1 MSKLSIDQRNV
12 MNLFQDKRSDFLI
25 PDYQRPYAWDES
37 KCNTLW
43 EDLFTFAFP
52 NENFDNF
59 NDEEEYFLGPIVT
72 YLNKENNK
80 LEVIDGQQRLTT
92 LMLLLR
98 AFYDK
103 FLYAQDSNT
112 VETRKEIAKCIWK
125 TDLYGN
131 PKMDELKIQSEVAGE
146 EDKEEF
152 LNILKT
158 GIVPK
163 NYKSKYAINFKFFKE
178 KIDDFAL
185 RYSMFVSI
193 FPQII
198 MRNCILLPI
207 EADKQETALRIFST
221 LNDRGMPLS
230 DADIF
235 KAQLYKYYTD
245 KGNKQ
250 EFIDKWKELEQQ
262 CSKLFKDLSGSPM
275 DELFTKYMYY
285 ERAKLGISSST
296 TEALRKFY
304 EKDNYSLLKNEN
316 TFKNLQ
322 LLADFWE
329 DVSTQNQHVF
339 SDDVLK
345 DLFIL
350 NYAPNGMWSYFLS
363 VYFMQNKDMKN
374 ELDNEK
380 LHIFL
385 GKVIGFVWAY
395 AFTNPGVNALRTPI
409 YAEMIN
415 IVNGKEVTFN
425 EFKFDEEQ
433 VRNIISNYS
442 FINQRP
448 ITKSMLT
455 LYAFSNPKQNLIS
468 LNEEFQIEH
477 IYAVSRNIKEHGLND
492 DKLIEKLGNKSLLE
506 KDINIKASDYRFED
520 KKPYYYGTI
529 QRRSKKEARK
539 TNIIDLLDIADNNID
554 FTEKNI
560 INRNKEIEDKF
571 ISYLR
576 SQNLIKD

>member
-185 RYSMFVSI
+185 RYSMFVST

-250 EFIDKWKELEQQ
+250 DFIDKWKELEQQ

-285 ERAKLGISSST
+285 ERAKLGISGST

-304 EKDNYSLLKNEN
+304 EKNNYSLLKNDN

-329 DVSTQNQHVF
+329 DVLTQNKNVF

-350 NYAPNGMWSYFLS
+350 NYAPNGMWTYFLS

-374 ELDNEK
+374 ELDNDK
-380 LHIFL
+380 LHNFL
-385 GKVIGFVWAY
+385 GKVIGFVWGY

-529 QRRSKKEARK
+529 QRRSNKEARR
-539 TNIIDLLDIADNNID
+539 TNILDLLDIADNNID

-560 INRNKEIEDKF
+560 IDRNKEIEDKF

-576 SQNLIKD
+576 CQNLIKD

>member
-37 KCNTLW
+37 KCNILW
-43 EDLFTFAFP
+43 EDLFAFAFP

-131 PKMDELKIQSEVAGE
+131 PKKDELKIQSEVAGE
-146 EDKEEF
+146 EEKEEF

-158 GIVPK
+158 GIVPN
-163 NYKSKYAINFKFFKE
+163 NYKSKYAINFNFFKE

-185 RYSMFVSI
+185 KYSMFVST

-235 KAQLYKYYTD
+235 KAQLYKYYTN

-250 EFIDKWKELEQQ
+250 YFIDKWKELEQQ
-262 CSKLFKDLSGSPM
+262 CSKLFNDLSGNPM

-285 ERAKLGISSST
+285 ERAKHGISGST

-304 EKDNYSLLKNEN
+304 EKDNYILLKNEN

-329 DVSTQNQHVF
+329 DVLTQNKKVF
-339 SDDVLK
+339 SEQVLK

-350 NYAPNGMWSYFLS
+350 NYAPNGMWTYFLS

-380 LHIFL
+380 LHNFL
-385 GKVIGFVWAY
+385 EKVIGFVWAY

-415 IVNGKEVTFN
+415 IVNDKEVTFN

-433 VRNIISNYS
+433 LRNIISNYS

-477 IYAVSRNIKEHGLND
+477 IYAISRNIKEHGLYD

-520 KKPYYYGTI
+520 KKAYYYGTI
-529 QRRSKKEARK
+529 QKRSKKEVRR
-539 TNIIDLLDIADNNID
+539 TNIFDLLDIADNNID

-560 INRNKEIEDKF
+560 IDRNKEIEDNF
-571 ISYLR
+571 IIYLR
-576 SQNLIKD
+576 RQNLIKD

>member
-250 EFIDKWKELEQQ
+250 DFIDKWKELEQQ

-275 DELFTKYMYY
+275 D
-285 ERAKLGISSST
+285 
-296 TEALRKFY
+296 
-304 EKDNYSLLKNEN
+304 
-316 TFKNLQ
+316 
-322 LLADFWE
+322 
-329 DVSTQNQHVF
+329 
-339 SDDVLK
+339 
-345 DLFIL
+345 
-350 NYAPNGMWSYFLS
+350 
-363 VYFMQNKDMKN
+363 
-374 ELDNEK
+374 
-380 LHIFL
+380 
-385 GKVIGFVWAY
+385 
-395 AFTNPGVNALRTPI
+395 
-409 YAEMIN
+409 
-415 IVNGKEVTFN
+415 
-425 EFKFDEEQ
+425 
-433 VRNIISNYS
+433 
-442 FINQRP
+442 
-448 ITKSMLT
+448 
-455 LYAFSNPKQNLIS
+455 
-468 LNEEFQIEH
+468 
-477 IYAVSRNIKEHGLND
+477 
-492 DKLIEKLGNKSLLE
+492 
-506 KDINIKASDYRFED
+506 
-520 KKPYYYGTI
+520 
-529 QRRSKKEARK
+529 
-539 TNIIDLLDIADNNID
+539 
-554 FTEKNI
+554 
-560 INRNKEIEDKF
+560 
-571 ISYLR
+571 
-576 SQNLIKD
+576 

>member
-1 MSKLSIDQRNV
+1 MSKLSIDQRNI

-25 PDYQRPYAWDES
+25 PDYQRPYAWNEE

-43 EDLFTFAFP
+43 EDLFAFAFP
-52 NENFDNF
+52 NENFDDF
-59 NDEEEYFLGPIVT
+59 NEEEEYFLGPIVT

-103 FLYAQDSNT
+103 FLYAKDSNT

-131 PKMDELKIQSEVAGE
+131 PKIDELKIQSEVAGDD
-146 EDKEEF
+146 DKEEF

-158 GIVPK
+158 GEVNK

-178 KIDDFAL
+178 KIEDFVL
-185 RYSMFVSI
+185 KYSTLVSV

-198 MRNCILLPI
+198 MKNCILLPI

-235 KAQLYKYYTD
+235 KAQLYKFYTEQG
-245 KGNKQ
+245 KKTY
-250 EFIDKWKELEQQ
+250 FIEKWKELEQL
-262 CSKLFKDLSGSPM
+262 CSKLFKDTSGSPM

-285 ERAKLGISSST
+285 ERAKLGITSST

-304 EKDNYSLLKNEN
+304 EKDNYSILKNET
-316 TFKNLQ
+316 TFSNLQ
-322 LLADFWE
+322 LLADFWS
-329 DVSTQNQHVF
+329 DIIKQDNDVF
-339 SDDVLK
+339 SEDVLK

-350 NYAPNGMWSYFLS
+350 NYAPNSMWTYFLS
-363 VYFMQNKDMKN
+363 VYFMHNKNSDN

-380 LHIFL
+380 LHVFL
-385 GKVIGFVWAY
+385 KKTIGFIWAY
-395 AFTNPGVNALRTPI
+395 SFTNPGVNALRTPI

-415 IVNGKEVTFN
+415 VINDKEVTF
-425 EFKFDEEQ
+425 EKRKFDEEQ
-433 VRNIISNYS
+433 LRNLINNYS
-442 FINQRP
+442 FLNSRA

-455 LYAFSNPKQNLIS
+455 LYAFSNPNQGLIS
-468 LNEEFQIEH
+468 LNEEYQIEH
-477 IYAVSRNIKEHGLND
+477 IYATNRNIKEHGLSD
-492 DKLIEKLGNKSLLE
+492 DVLIEKLGNKSLLE

-539 TNIIDLLDIADNNID
+539 TNIIDLLEIADNNND
-554 FTEKNI
+554 FNENSI
-560 INRNKEIEDKF
+560 INRNDVIINNFINYLKE
-571 ISYLR
+571 
-576 SQNLIKD
+576 QNLIKD

>member
-350 NYAPNGMWSYFLS
+350 NYAPNGMWTYFLS

-380 LHIFL
+380 LHNFL

-455 LYAFSNPKQNLIS
+455 LYAFSNSKQNLIS

-560 INRNKEIEDKF
+560 IDRNKEIEDKF

>member
-146 EDKEEF
+146 EEKEEF